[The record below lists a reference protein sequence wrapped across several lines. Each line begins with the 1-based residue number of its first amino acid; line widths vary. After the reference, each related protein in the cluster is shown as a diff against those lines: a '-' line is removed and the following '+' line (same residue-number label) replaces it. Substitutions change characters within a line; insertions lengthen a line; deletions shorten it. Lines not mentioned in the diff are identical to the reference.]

1 MSSKIPWTR
10 LNTDQWLFKLSDL
23 PPMEVNVYVKLRI
36 RMLHTREPLLNDSRV
51 LSHFT
56 CCTVKRFEKALDYLF
71 RSGHIISLDDGR
83 LWSSDVEEE
92 LNNSNENINKFSERA
107 QKAAQAKWAKH
118 HKEKT
123 ISDDQNAKHD
133 AKAMLNDAK
142 HDANDMLKHAT
153 SNANAMLN
161 DAINNNNNIY
171 NKKTKTIVLAKKEIG
186 SESLETSNLV
196 DEPTEVA
203 AVETTS
209 EQIET
214 SSDNQPPI
222 HEQENVSQKAKR
234 AKANRGC
241 RLPTDFEPDYDFAIE
256 EGLPPERVKVEIAK
270 FRDYWRS
277 KAGAN
282 ATKIDWQ
289 ATWRNWVRKAVDDL
303 EKTKNTNNNGG
314 NNGNFSKDQKTRG
327 GTGETIRNL
336 IGATQ
341 LSDASTRYRATDRA
355 MCNSGVPMDLE
366 KWHSIDKNPRETSF
380 RSLPDCSKLT
390 YLESVC

>member
-171 NKKTKTIVLAKKEIG
+171 NKKTNTIVLAKKEIG
-186 SESLETSNLV
+186 SENLETNDLV
-196 DEPTEVA
+196 QEPIEGDTLQ
-203 AVETTS
+203 S
-209 EQIET
+209 RPEQIEAGVE
-214 SSDNQPPI
+214 NQPPI
-222 HEQENVSQKAKR
+222 HEQENIPKKAKQ

-241 RLPTDFEPDYDFAIE
+241 RIPADFEPDYDFALT
-256 EGLPPERVKVEIAK
+256 EGLPPERIKIEIAK
-270 FRDYWRS
+270 FRDFWKA
-277 KAGAN
+277 KAGKDARK
-282 ATKIDWQ
+282 TDWQ

-336 IGATQ
+336 IREAGFSNSTSRHCTTDGAIRHKGVSMDLDQWREIDTSSRGTSFHN
-341 LSDASTRYRATDRA
+341 LSDS
-355 MCNSGVPMDLE
+355 P
-366 KWHSIDKNPRETSF
+366 
-380 RSLPDCSKLT
+380 KLT

>member
-36 RMLHTREPLLNDSRV
+36 RMLHTREPLLNDSRI

-56 CCTVKRFEKALDYLF
+56 CCSVKRFQKALEYLF
-71 RSGHIISLDDGR
+71 RSGHIICLEDGR

-92 LNNSNENINKFSERA
+92 LNNSNENLNKFSERA

-118 HKEKT
+118 HKAKT
-123 ISDDQNAKHD
+123 ISDDQDAKHD
-133 AKAMLNDAK
+133 AKAMLKDAKHNAK
-142 HDANDMLKHAT
+142 HDA
-153 SNANAMLN
+153 SNAQAMLN
-161 DAINNNNNIY
+161 YAINNNNNIY

-186 SESLETSNLV
+186 SESLETNEQV

-222 HEQENVSQKAKR
+222 HEQENISQKAKR
-234 AKANRGC
+234 AQANRGC
-241 RLPTDFEPDYDFAIE
+241 RLPADFEPDYDFAIE
-256 EGLPPERVKVEIAK
+256 EGLPPERVKVEMAK
-270 FRDYWRS
+270 FRDYWTAKS
-277 KAGAN
+277 GKD

-289 ATWRNWVRKAVDDL
+289 ATWRNWVRKAIEGL

-314 NNGNFSKDQKTRG
+314 NNGNFSKDQRTRG

-380 RSLPDCSKLT
+380 RSLSDCSKLT

>member
-71 RSGHIISLDDGR
+71 RSGHIISLEDGR
-83 LWSSDVEEE
+83 LWSPDVEEE

-171 NKKTKTIVLAKKEIG
+171 NKKTNTIVLAKKEIG
-186 SESLETSNLV
+186 SEDLETTDLV
-196 DEPTEVA
+196 DEPIECGD
-203 AVETTS
+203 VESQS
-209 EQIET
+209 EQIAT
-214 SSDNQPPI
+214 SSENQPPI
-222 HEQENVSQKAKR
+222 HEQESVPKKAKQV
-234 AKANRGC
+234 NTDRGC
-241 RLPTDFEPDYDFAIE
+241 RLPADFEPDYDFAIA
-256 EGLPPERVKVEIAK
+256 EGLPPERIKIEIAK
-270 FRDYWRS
+270 FRDFWKA
-277 KAGAN
+277 KAGKDARK
-282 ATKIDWQ
+282 TDWQ
-289 ATWRNWVRKAVDDL
+289 ATWRNWVRKKIEDL
-303 EKTKNTNNNGG
+303 EKEKNTNNNGG
-314 NNGNFSKDQKTRG
+314 NNGNYSQRQKSNGEIIAERIKDFADRG
-327 GTGETIRNL
+327 FFN
-336 IGATQ
+336 
-341 LSDASTRYRATDRA
+341 
-355 MCNSGVPMDLE
+355 
-366 KWHSIDKNPRETSF
+366 TSF
-380 RSLPDCSKLT
+380 KACEPRISNNAET
-390 YLESVC
+390 WI

>member
-36 RMLHTREPLLNDSRV
+36 RMLHTREPLLNDSRI

-56 CCTVKRFEKALDYLF
+56 CCSVKRFQKALEYLF
-71 RSGHIISLDDGR
+71 RSGHIICLEDGR

-92 LNNSNENINKFSERA
+92 LNNSNENLNKFSERA

-118 HKEKT
+118 HKAKT
-123 ISDDQNAKHD
+123 ISDDQDAKHD
-133 AKAMLNDAK
+133 AKAMLNY
-142 HDANDMLKHAT
+142 
-153 SNANAMLN
+153 
-161 DAINNNNNIY
+161 AINNNNNIY

-186 SESLETSNLV
+186 SESLETNEQV

-209 EQIET
+209 EQIT
-214 SSDNQPPI
+214 TGVDNQPPI
-222 HEQENVSQKAKR
+222 HEQENVPEKAKR

-241 RLPTDFEPDYDFAIE
+241 RLPADFEPDYDFAIA

-289 ATWRNWVRKAVDDL
+289 ATWRNWVRKAIDDL
-303 EKTKNTNNNGG
+303 EKGKNYG
-314 NNGNFSKDQKTRG
+314 NHSQRQKSVGERIADSILDIGNQGYFEAHSCDDTFERSVCFEGWQPIN
-327 GTGETIRNL
+327 ETAGN
-336 IGATQ
+336 
-341 LSDASTRYRATDRA
+341 D
-355 MCNSGVPMDLE
+355 
-366 KWHSIDKNPRETSF
+366 SF
-380 RSLPDCSKLT
+380 RSL
-390 YLESVC
+390 